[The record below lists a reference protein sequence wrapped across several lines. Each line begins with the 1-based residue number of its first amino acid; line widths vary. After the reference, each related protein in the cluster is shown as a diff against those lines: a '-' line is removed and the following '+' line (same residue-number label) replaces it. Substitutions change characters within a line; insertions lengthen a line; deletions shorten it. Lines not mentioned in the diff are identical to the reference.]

1 MEPRWVCGGNIGS
14 QVEHVQERHVLSCE
28 EISLA
33 HSALLHSCNVPA
45 NHIIDMAEGL
55 YVISISYVTRKAP
68 IEPFNQLQ
76 EASFFFQVL
85 LMTVLYIGCVVMC
98 RLKSNINSK

>member
-1 MEPRWVCGGNIGS
+1 ML
-14 QVEHVQERHVLSCE
+14 HVQERHVLSCE

-45 NHIIDMAEGL
+45 NHIINMAEGL
-55 YVISISYVTRKAP
+55 YVIPISYVTRKAP

-76 EASFFFQVL
+76 EASFFFSGSAHDCFI
-85 LMTVLYIGCVVMC
+85 YWMC
-98 RLKSNINSK
+98 SHVSFEIKYKFKIK